1 MMYSKSAQLPFF
13 SWLENAILAP
23 TPISSLLHS
32 STMVISGVYLGM
44 MYFMNIC
51 GLMVSFLVYSV
62 MMCML
67 GSGLL
72 CALVKGIM
80 LSDMKSIVA
89 YSTIS
94 QISYMFLMLCVI
106 WCLVIY
112 HMLVHGVFK
121 SMISLIS
128 GSLIHVNYNFQSIY
142 MIRSVSIMIK
152 ASFIIAILV
161 LIGSLSKEGIIYSS
175 YYSLCSLWV
184 MDMFLIGGCLTSFYS
199 IGLVWYVC
207 MGVDVR

>member
-142 MIRSVSIMIK
+142 MIRSVSIMIL
-152 ASFIIAILV
+152 SYYVYLDYYVFLLEFIDVNGINYWVIGLSCILIFLFCIIFWCV
-161 LIGSLSKEGIIYSS
+161 LFGIIFQI
-175 YYSLCSLWV
+175 
-184 MDMFLIGGCLTSFYS
+184 M
-199 IGLVWYVC
+199 
-207 MGVDVR
+207 